1 MSATL
6 GSFTL
11 GDVTLGE
18 GGDEDESSGALAVRT
33 QPTFATFPT
42 ASTRGT
48 VPAART
54 RAVFPAATTS
64 VTVPLAVTYGTFY
77 TEAGVLVG

>member
-1 MSATL
+1 MSGLL
-6 GSFTL
+6 GYSAL
-11 GDVTLGE
+11 GDLELGGE
-18 GGDEDESSGALAVRT
+18 PHEAGRALAVRT

-48 VPAART
+48 FPASHT

-64 VTVPLAVTYGTFY
+64 VTVPIKVTYGTFY

>member
-1 MSATL
+1 MSGIL
-6 GSFTL
+6 GHGAL
-11 GDVTLGE
+11 GDFELGGE
-18 GGDEDESSGALAVRT
+18 ENEPGGALAVRT
-33 QPTFATFPT
+33 QPTVATFPT

-48 VPAART
+48 FPASRT

-64 VTVPLAVTYGTFY
+64 VTVPIKVTTGTFY